1 MPFISNYITTIFE
14 DSRKRLWIGTEGNG
28 LFLYDRTDGTFTQTL
43 SKLDYSGQIIYQII
57 EDATGMLWVTTSNG
71 LLHYDPEQK
80 ALSRFTTLNGLPID
94 QFIIP
99 AIRIESVIFILAH

>member
-57 EDATGMLWVTTSNG
+57 EDATGMLFPFNE
-71 LLHYDPEQK
+71 PK
-80 ALSRFTTLNGLPID
+80 
-94 QFIIP
+94 
-99 AIRIESVIFILAH
+99 